1 MDKKYLDALE
11 CLERLDKMDF
21 HRSIETYVPEIDSD
35 VSETQWLSNTDEFYT
50 IKQTLIKAQ
59 ENTRSDEILQ
69 KYYQEGITLDSVRA
83 LKQERDNY
91 KKVLEIIKEKK
102 VNIELLNA
110 SSSVEDYNNE
120 VIRNYGYAFSTNRI
134 LTQEE
139 FDLLKRCC

>member
-1 MDKKYLDALE
+1 MSKDYVMQLE
-11 CLERLDKMDF
+11 AT
-21 HRSIETYVPEIDSD
+21 IENLRRD
-35 VSETQWLSNTDEFYT
+35 N
-50 IKQTLIKAQ
+50 
-59 ENTRSDEILQ
+59 IL
-69 KYYQEGITLDSVRA
+69 
-83 LKQERDNY
+83 LKEQATNY

-139 FDLLKRCC
+139 FDLLKRWLG